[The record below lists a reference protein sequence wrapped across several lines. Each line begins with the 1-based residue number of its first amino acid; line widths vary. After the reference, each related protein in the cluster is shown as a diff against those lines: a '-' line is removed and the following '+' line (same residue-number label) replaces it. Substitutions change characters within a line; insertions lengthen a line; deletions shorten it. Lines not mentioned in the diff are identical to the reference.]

1 MFNLFYKKHTAQ
13 KTLSAVLIM
22 LMVFSANGWVFFYP
36 KPVQAAWADVIGGPL
51 AAGKWIWE
59 KTSEERKFIANKYH
73 SAADW
78 ISAKL
83 ALSKEAKEMLTQ
95 AKNIAGELAMRQV
108 LAMLTNQ
115 IITWIQGGGEPQ
127 FISDWQGFLL
137 DAADKAG
144 GLFVDKYL
152 GAGYLCEP
160 FDIDI
165 KIALL
170 DVPPFEERVA
180 CTISDMV
187 DNIDDFY
194 NDFSKGGWKG
204 WIELTKPQN
213 NFYGAYLIAQEEK
226 IKKADEAR
234 EASLKDAETGGGF
247 LSIKACI
254 KGHIEDYETK
264 ETINECSDKDAC
276 KDMFEQWETSDSD
289 NLFICDKEITI
300 TPGSVI
306 SDITSKAVNQPIKML
321 EDSISNMA
329 SEMGILGPYIIAI
342 GAALTNRVIKEGLAY
357 VKTIGPT
364 PENPNTPTPPGT
376 PTPDVDQTPAIVT
389 QDQGQAT
396 ALLEQQKLLKENL
409 ETQLLS
415 QQQSNLS
422 AMQGI
427 ADTQSNILTTLKSVL
442 AAGCSISSWASSQII
457 STIGSTQ
464 IIQITASG
472 IGIISIKKITTT
484 EPGPEGDTITNITYE
499 IQEIIPQINSQIT
512 VLENDINETNQW
524 IADTGSA
531 ITSVNGYIQ
540 SIDDYLSLYE
550 TTLQPPT
557 EAEQAALDQ
566 KKDVMNIAKNLAI
579 NDSQTAGKSSAENL
593 TNLNTDTQETSITV
607 IQETHNLLQ
616 ARGFSTSYP
625 QAGTLYAQQQSLQTT
640 LSQIQ
645 SYLSN
650 CLNSY

>member
-1 MFNLFYKKHTAQ
+1 KHTAQ

-22 LMVFSANGWVFFYP
+22 LIVFSASGWILLYP
-36 KPVQAAWADVIGGPL
+36 KPVQALVPDTIGGPL
-51 AAGKWIWE
+51 AAIRLAWD
-59 KTSEERKFIANKYH
+59 KTADTRQFIIEKYH
-73 SAADW
+73 AAGTW
-78 ISAKL
+78 ITTEL
-83 ALSKEAKEMLTQ
+83 GLSKKATDMLTQ
-95 AKNIAGELAMRQV
+95 AKNIASELAMRQV

-115 IITWIQGGGEPQ
+115 IITFIQGGGEPQ
-127 FISDWQGFLL
+127 FVSDWQGFLL

-165 KIALL
+165 KVALL
-170 DVPPFEERVA
+170 DIPTFEERVD

-213 NFYGAYLIAQEEK
+213 HFYGAYLIAQKEK

-234 EASLKDAETGGGF
+234 EAALNDAEAGGGF

-254 KGHIEDYETK
+254 KGHVEDYDGN
-264 ETINECSDKDAC
+264 IFNECDNKESCKNIEESDLGED
-276 KDMFEQWETSDSD
+276 F
-289 NLFICDKEITI
+289 FVCDQKTVI
-300 TPGSVI
+300 TPGTVL

-321 EDSISNMA
+321 EDSISGMA

-342 GAALTNRVIKEGLAY
+342 GSALTNQVIKEGLAY

-364 PENPNTPTPPGT
+364 LENPNIPTPPGI
-376 PTPDVDQTPAIVT
+376 PTPDVDQTPALVT

-422 AMQGI
+422 TMQSI
-427 ADTQSNILTTLKSVL
+427 ATTQSSILTTLKNL
-442 AAGCSISSWASSQII
+442 FIAGCSISSWASSQVNN
-457 STIGSTQ
+457 S

-472 IGIISIKKITTT
+472 IGIISIKQIIT
-484 EPGPEGDTITNITYE
+484 PGFGDEGNIITYE
-499 IQEIIPQINSQIT
+499 TQEIIPQINSQIT
-512 VLENDINETNQW
+512 ALKNDIAETNKW

-531 ITSVNGYIQ
+531 IASVNGYIQ
-540 SIDDYLSLYE
+540 AINEYLNLYN

-566 KKDVMNIAKNLAI
+566 KKQFMNIAKNLAI
-579 NDSQTAGKSSAENL
+579 SNSQTAAKSSAENL
-593 TNLNTDTQETSITV
+593 TDLNIDTQETDIIV
-607 IQETHNLLQ
+607 IQETYNLLQ
-616 ARGFSTSYP
+616 ARGFSTTYP
-625 QAGTLYAQQQSLQTT
+625 QDSTLYAQQQSLQTT
-640 LSQIQ
+640 LSQVQ
-645 SYLSN
+645 SSLSN
-650 CLNSY
+650 CFNQE

>member
-1 MFNLFYKKHTAQ
+1 MFNFFYKNSSLKESLAGI
-13 KTLSAVLIM
+13 LIIAM
-22 LMVFSANGWVFFYP
+22 IFSISGWIFLYP
-36 KPVQAAWADVIGGPL
+36 KPAQAFVDSIGGPL
-51 AAGKWIWE
+51 KWPSWAWEKMKDAADKIAEKYHAAGTWIE
-59 KTSEERKFIANKYH
+59 TE
-73 SAADW
+73 
-78 ISAKL
+78 L
-83 ALSKEAKEMLTQ
+83 ALSKEAKEILTQ
-95 AKNIAGELAMRQV
+95 AKNIASELAMRQV

-127 FISDWQGFLL
+127 FVSDWQGFLL

-170 DVPPFEERVA
+170 DVPPFEERVD

-213 NFYGAYLIAQEEK
+213 HSYGAYLIAREEK

-234 EASLKDAETGGGF
+234 EAALKDAEAGGGF

-254 KGHIEDYETK
+254 KGHVEDYEGNTFGECNNK
-264 ETINECSDKDAC
+264 ESCKNIEESDLGENFFAC
-276 KDMFEQWETSDSD
+276 DQETV
-289 NLFICDKEITI
+289 I
-300 TPGSVI
+300 TPGTI
-306 SDITSKAVNQPIKML
+306 LSDITSKAVNQPIKML
-321 EDSISNMA
+321 EDSISGMA
-329 SEMGILGPYIIAI
+329 SQMGILGPYIIAI
-342 GAALTNRVIKEGLAY
+342 GAALTNQVIKEGLAY

-364 PENPNTPTPPGT
+364 PDNPNIPTPPGT
-376 PTPDVDQTPAIVT
+376 PTPDVDKTPAIVV

-396 ALLEQQKLLKENL
+396 ALLEQQELLKENL

-422 AMQGI
+422 AMQSI
-427 ADTQSNILTTLKSVL
+427 ASTQSDILTTLKNL
-442 AAGCSISSWASSQII
+442 YAAGCSISSWANSQINGD
-457 STIGSTQ
+457 TT
-464 IIQITASG
+464 QITASG
-472 IGIISIKKITTT
+472 IGIISLKQIIT
-484 EPGPEGDTITNITYE
+484 PGFGDEGNIITYE
-499 IQEIIPQINSQIT
+499 TQKIIPQINSQIT
-512 VLENDINETNQW
+512 AIQNDINETNQW

-540 SIDDYLSLYE
+540 TMDDYLSLYE

-557 EAEQAALDQ
+557 ETEQAALDQ
-566 KKDVMNIAKNLAI
+566 KKQFMNIAKNIAI
-579 NDSQTAGKSSAENL
+579 SNSQTVAKSSAENL
-593 TNLNTDTQETSITV
+593 ANLNADTQEIDIVV
-607 IQETHNLLQ
+607 IQETNNLLQ
-616 ARGFSTSYP
+616 ARGFSTTYP

-640 LSQIQ
+640 LSQAQ
-645 SYLSN
+645 SSLSN
-650 CLNSY
+650 CFNQE